1 MDVLE
6 LTHPK
11 LDDFQKQTKLLYM
24 RGWLQI
30 EEKMTKVDVL
40 NQMNREL
47 RAPASVYLC
56 TVWPPAPSW
65 GC

>member
-11 LDDFQKQTKLLYM
+11 LDDLKKQTKLLYM

-30 EEKMTKVDVL
+30 E
-40 NQMNREL
+40 
-47 RAPASVYLC
+47 
-56 TVWPPAPSW
+56 
-65 GC
+65 